1 MGMIGQFKQRVTR
14 LLTAPREELVGWR
27 RFVQTQMRMWWLC
40 VRQLRRNNALAMSA
54 ALSFRSM
61 FAMVPMIVLAF
72 LMLKG
77 MGFDDECR
85 DLLDGAMRTMGLD
98 RITYTVAEQ
107 APSAEGAVEA
117 AAEPASGET
126 ISVAEVITSVTG
138 KMEGKGLG
146 AIGPVGVALLVWT
159 ALTLL
164 MTLERSLNRI
174 FEAARPRPLGRR
186 VLLYWAA
193 LTLAPLLVL
202 LTRFLSSEATEAVSG
217 IPAVGALIG
226 SVSWIGAFV
235 VGAVVLAF
243 VYQLMPNTPVR
254 FRSAVTGAV
263 VAFPLWLVARWGFML
278 YLTRV
283 AGNSFYGS
291 MGLIPLFL
299 MWLNTSWWIFLFG
312 AQSAYAAAN
321 LRRLTL
327 TLETKREMI
336 SSWDL
341 LAAVVSV
348 VRLNGETNQPV
359 SDEAVAES
367 LGLPAEG
374 TALLLDKLLVAG
386 LLARTT
392 DGDEDDGFYLPAT
405 PADRLQAADVL
416 RIDCAYAGQSAR
428 AVEPS
433 VRSAVGS
440 VLSKTEA
447 GIENLTIAD
456 IIRTK

>member
-1 MGMIGQFKQRVTR
+1 MGIIGRFRQRITR
-14 LLTAPREELVGWR
+14 LFKAPREELVGWR

-72 LMLKG
+72 RMLKG

-98 RITYTVAEQ
+98 RISYIVGEQ
-107 APSAEGAVEA
+107 APAVEGVREGVGDPHP
-117 AAEPASGET
+117 AER
-126 ISVAEVITSVTG
+126 ISVSEVITSVTNG
-138 KMEGKGLG
+138 IEGNTLG

-174 FEAARPRPLGRR
+174 FEAARPRPFGRR
-186 VLLYWAA
+186 VLLYWSS

-202 LTRFLSSEATEAVSG
+202 LTRFLASEATEAVSG
-217 IPAVGALIG
+217 IPAVGPLIG
-226 SVSWIGAFV
+226 SISSVSAFV
-235 VGAVVLAF
+235 VGVVVLAF
-243 VYQLMPNTPVR
+243 VYQLMPNTPVT
-254 FRSAVTGAV
+254 FRSAITGAV
-263 VAFPLWLVARWGFML
+263 VAFPLWLIARWGFML

-291 MGLIPLFL
+291 LGLLPLFL

-312 AQSAYAAAN
+312 AQAAYSAAN

-327 TLETKREMI
+327 TLEQKRDMI

-341 LAAVVSV
+341 LAAVVAV
-348 VRLNGETNQPV
+348 VRLNGETKQPV
-359 SDEAVAES
+359 NEDAVAES
-367 LGLPAEG
+367 LGLPSEG
-374 TALLLDKLLVAG
+374 TALLLDRLLVAG

-405 PADRLQAADVL
+405 PPDQLQAADVL
-416 RIDCAYAGQSAR
+416 RIDCAYSGRSRR
-428 AVEPS
+428 AVDPQ
-433 VRSAVGS
+433 VRSAIGS

-456 IIRTK
+456 IIRAQ